1 MKSLQNTKKV
11 IGIDEAGR
19 GSLVGGVFVCAVY
32 FEGSLDFEVA
42 DSKLLSPKKRLDIF
56 NKLVSSSQVK
66 FALDVATLEE
76 VEVLNVLNATLLA
89 MERAYNKLGINAP
102 VKIDGNKK
110 PKNLDFAEC
119 IIGGDRLIPQ
129 ISSAS
134 IIAKVMRDKEMLE
147 LDKLIPNYEISK
159 NKGYGTKGHFEAIK
173 KYGLSNFHRKSWDI

>member
-1 MKSLQNTKKV
+1 M

-32 FEGSLDFEVA
+32 FKDNLDFEVN
-42 DSKLLSPKKRLDIF
+42 DSKLLSPKKRLEIF
-56 NKLVSSSQVK
+56 QKLTSSGKVK

-76 VEVLNVLNATLLA
+76 VEELNVLNATLLA
-89 MERAYNKLGINAP
+89 MERAYKKLGVVEQ

-119 IIGGDRLIPQ
+119 IIGGDKLIPQ

-134 IIAKVMRDKEMLE
+134 IIAKVMRDEEMLK
-147 LDKLIPNYEISK
+147 LHDLIPQYNIK
-159 NKGYGTKGHFEAIK
+159 KHKGYGTKEHFEAIK
-173 KYGLSNFHRKSWDI
+173 KYGLSNFHRKSWNI